1 MKPLILKYP
10 QKLILFNYYNFIKMF
25 KFFKLS
31 IVIFFSTF
39 FLYACKTNTLVKV
52 NGIDYLKKEGIYYA
66 LPKTMV
72 EFQVKIEKTIYK
84 KGIYA
89 DFAKEYLGL
98 NIEKYDTLSYSI
110 NEIKPIFS
118 TVVDTSNLYH
128 LKMKTK
134 QRIQLSVYLTAKDFQ
149 NISFIK
155 PIENQIK
162 LDSVEHKGITAI
174 YNSNYLLMNNMQSV
188 KLDTLMR
195 IVKKDS
201 TWVEEQFI
209 KSTLKNK
216 NPKDLAKETAE
227 KIIKLREY
235 KLMLTNG
242 SIEVPYSSQSLAFM
256 IEYINNVENYLT
268 SLFIGYKYSQ
278 IESYSIILNA
288 ETYVNNSKNIFFFSN
303 NFGIATNRINEDFKS
318 VNYIINVNPPLY
330 KMSSFPENILTK
342 GMKGIYYRPYLKC
355 NSSVIIDN
363 KAINRIDC
371 GLFLSNVNY
380 LENYSYKVLINLLNR
395 RSIIVLK

>member
-1 MKPLILKYP
+1 
-10 QKLILFNYYNFIKMF
+10 MF
-25 KFFKLS
+25 KFFKFI
-31 IVIFFSTF
+31 IVIFFSII
-39 FLYACKTNTLVKV
+39 FLFSCKTNSLVKV
-52 NGIDYLKKEGIYYA
+52 NGIDYLKKEGVYYA

-72 EFQVKIEKTIYK
+72 EFKIKIEKTIYK

-89 DFAKEYLGL
+89 EYAKEFLGL
-98 NIEKYDTLSYSI
+98 DVEKYDTLSYTI
-110 NEIKPIFS
+110 NEITPIFY
-118 TVVDTSNLYH
+118 TVVDTSNLYY
-128 LKMKTK
+128 LKIKK
-134 QRIQLSVYLTAKDFQ
+134 NQRIQLSEYLTDKEFQ
-149 NISFIK
+149 NIDFIK
-155 PIENQIK
+155 LLENQLK
-162 LDSVEHKGITAI
+162 FDSVVQKGITAI

-201 TWVEEQFI
+201 NWVEEQFI

-278 IESYSIILNA
+278 IESYSIVYNA
-288 ETYVNNSKNIFFFSN
+288 ETFVNNNKNIFYFSKDYGISLN
-303 NFGIATNRINEDFKS
+303 NLNSDFKS
-318 VNYIINVNPPLY
+318 INFIVNINLPQY
-330 KMSSFPENILTK
+330 KMSSFPEDIFTQ
-342 GMKGIYYRPYLKC
+342 GMKGIYYRPYLNC
-355 NSSVIIDN
+355 NSSISIDN
-363 KAINRIDC
+363 KALKSSNC

-380 LENYSYKVLINLLNR
+380 LENYSYKILINLLNR